1 MIFIASSVFLKVI
14 DHFPA
19 CEEKC
24 LKQDASVYSKVM
36 VIVRKADLYN
46 KKEQIPELILSSE
59 IRSFFV
65 VGATHRMT
73 MTYISYMSVLQ
84 VLFEACRKESD
95 LTFRK
100 TRGYNES
107 A

>member
-1 MIFIASSVFLKVI
+1 MIFIASSVFLKVK

-46 KKEQIPELILSSE
+46 KKRTNPRAHFEFGD
-59 IRSFFV
+59 SFF
-65 VGATHRMT
+65 
-73 MTYISYMSVLQ
+73 YL
-84 VLFEACRKESD
+84 L
-95 LTFRK
+95 
-100 TRGYNES
+100 
-107 A
+107 